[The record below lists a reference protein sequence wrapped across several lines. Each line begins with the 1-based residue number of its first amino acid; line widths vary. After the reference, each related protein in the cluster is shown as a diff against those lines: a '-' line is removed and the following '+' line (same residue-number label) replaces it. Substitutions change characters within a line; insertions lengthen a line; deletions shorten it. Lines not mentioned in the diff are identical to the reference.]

1 MSDANNRNF
10 GDPGYDASTEGA
22 IAKNPFGQWQ
32 GIGDG
37 GNKSGVAFPNQPQ
50 GSAAPGAQ
58 SVDEF
63 FGGASKSLSGQH
75 QSGQGTGFG
84 NAVADASRFTQDR
97 WGDIMG
103 TRNPNDIRVGQQG
116 QNAMNRGDHAAGQT
130 RNMQMSLIQQL
141 QDQANGVGP
150 SLAQMQL
157 QKGTDQNLSNAMAL
171 GQSQRGAGAAGM
183 MKGIQTQQ
191 AGIAQGM
198 AGDSAMLRLQEQM
211 AARNQ
216 LGQSL
221 GQVRGSDDQN
231 AQFYAGQQNTTA
243 NSNAQR
249 QADAAKQQATLD
261 LEREKML
268 NEQRKNNSPLG
279 FMGGLF
285 SSMSDERV
293 KTDIAPA
300 SSSLYEFLDKLGA
313 HEYRYKDEK
322 HGEGRRVSPMAQ
334 ELESSEAGKP
344 FVFETKDGKA
354 VDYGKGFGTMLAS
367 QAELHRRLKKLEGS

>member
-10 GDPGYDASTEGA
+10 GDPGYDPSTEGA

-32 GIGDG
+32 GVGDG
-37 GNKSGVAFPNQPQ
+37 GNKSGVAFPDQNQ
-50 GSAAPGAQ
+50 GGAAPGAQ

-63 FGGASKSLSGQH
+63 FNGAGKSLSGQH

-103 TRNPNDIRVGQQG
+103 TRNPNSIQVGGAG
-116 QNAMNRGDHAAGQT
+116 QNARGLGDT

-157 QKGTDQNLSNAMAL
+157 QKGSEQNMANAMAL

-183 MKGIQTQQ
+183 MKGIQNQQ

-216 LGQSL
+216 LGQQV
-221 GQVRGSDDQN
+221 GQVRSADESMI
-231 AQFYAGQQNTTA
+231 

-279 FMGGLF
+279 FLGGVF
-285 SSMSDERV
+285 SSM
-293 KTDIAPA
+293 
-300 SSSLYEFLDKLGA
+300 
-313 HEYRYKDEK
+313 
-322 HGEGRRVSPMAQ
+322 
-334 ELESSEAGKP
+334 
-344 FVFETKDGKA
+344 
-354 VDYGKGFGTMLAS
+354 
-367 QAELHRRLKKLEGS
+367 